1 MNNYFLGDIIKTKEG
16 YWKNLQPEPLN
27 SKNLVFVPEYEDYQ
41 VLGEII
47 EQNLPEYVNNTV

>member
-16 YWKNLQPEPLN
+16 YWKNLQSEPLN

-47 EQNLPEYVNNTV
+47 EKNLPEYF